1 MDILLK
7 NIQLIQEP
15 TNPILEKVSIA
26 VENGMISEI
35 SNSPSKRLLPD
46 PDYLIE
52 GKKLIAL
59 PPPINSH
66 THLPMTLLRGIS
78 DDKPLLEWLKDIW
91 RVENKLTES
100 LIELGTKLACL
111 EMIQSGTGGVAD
123 NYFYQN
129 IIGKVIHESGIR
141 GWLGAALLPSKYVNQ
156 GGLEFQEEIFK
167 KLLKLVKTSPLLTA
181 SIAPHSPFTVDEE
194 TILHAVELAIKEEIP
209 IMIHASETR
218 EEVLK
223 SEDKYGI
230 PPIERLSRIGF
241 FNEKPKA
248 ILAHCTWITQ
258 REVHILGENKVI
270 IAWCPVSSQK
280 LAYGGVTPVPEL
292 RSAGAYVS
300 LGTDGTA
307 SNNTLDIWRE
317 MREATNVISADRWDP
332 SIYSASNVLEDT
344 CWTFRNVFKPNTFI
358 KEGNVADISVLNFY
372 TPHLIPVH
380 NVISNIVYA
389 ANGSDCHSL
398 IVNGQILMHNRQT
411 LTLNQEKILEEVE
424 ERTSELN

>member
-1 MDILLK
+1 MDILIK

-15 TNPILEKVSIA
+15 TNPILKKVSIA
-26 VENGMISEI
+26 IENGIISKISEV
-35 SNSPSKRLLPD
+35 PSKQLLPD
-46 PDYLIE
+46 PDYIIE

-78 DDKPLLEWLKDIW
+78 DDKPLLEWLNDIW
-91 RVENKLTES
+91 RIENKLTES

-111 EMIQSGTGGVAD
+111 EMIQTGTGGVAD
-123 NYFYQN
+123 NYFHQN
-129 IIGKVIHESGIR
+129 IIGKVIQKSGLR
-141 GWLGAALLPSKYVNQ
+141 GWLGAALLPSEYVKQ
-156 GGLEFQEEIFK
+156 GGLKFQKEIFWK
-167 KLLKLVKTSPLLTA
+167 VLKLVKTSPLLTA

-194 TILHAVELAIKEEIP
+194 IILNAAELAVKEQIP

-223 SEDKYGI
+223 SEEKHGI
-230 PPIERLSRIGF
+230 PPIERLARIGF
-241 FNEKPKA
+241 FNEKLKA
-248 ILAHCTWITQ
+248 IIAHCTWITQ

-270 IAWCPVSSQK
+270 VAWCPVSSQK

-292 RSAGAYVS
+292 RTAGAYVS

-332 SIYSASNVLEDT
+332 SIYTATDVLEDT
-344 CWTFRNVFKPNTFI
+344 CWTFRRVFKPNTFI

-372 TPHLIPVH
+372 TPRLLPVH
-380 NVISNIVYA
+380 NIISNIVYA

-398 IVNGQILMHNRQT
+398 IINGQMIMRNRQI
-411 LTLNQEKILEEVE
+411 LTLNEEKILEEVE
-424 ERTSELN
+424 ERISELN